1 VRTPLIALAL
11 GALLVGVAQGQD
23 KAADQKRADAAAQQ
37 NARGAALLKD
47 GKLED
52 AVLEL
57 QKAAEAAPSSAVF
70 QSNLAYAYDRQGR
83 IDDALAAYRKVLELD
98 PTNAIARN
106 NLANLYSRK
115 GLYEDAVREF
125 EDLLQRD
132 PANAT
137 ARTNLENATRS
148 KAIAQERQD
157 QIAVALKGAAATP
170 NDPRAAYEAAR
181 VYARLGDADN
191 AFVWLTNALDLG
203 YDRIEYLRV
212 DPSLTSLKTDPR
224 FMKLLEERRPQR

>member
-1 VRTPLIALAL
+1 VRTSLIALAL

-23 KAADQKRADAAAQQ
+23 KAADQKRADAAAQ
-37 NARGAALLKD
+37 KD

-57 QKAAEAAPSSAVF
+57 QKAAEAVPASAVF

-98 PTNAIARN
+98 PANAIARN
-106 NLANLYSRK
+106 NLANLYSKK

-125 EDLLQRD
+125 EDVLQRD